1 MNARTLTLAELFA
14 AAELASLAPADP
26 TLLARPLTGL
36 ARDARRIRAG
46 EAFLAVAGRATDGRR
61 FVADAVA
68 RGAGVVLV
76 EGNVADADRIAAG
89 DVPVVAV
96 DELSRHLGRLASAWF
111 DAPSRALRVLGVTGT
126 NGKTSCTHHVA
137 ELLAALGERAGICG
151 TLGNGFPGALHS
163 TGLTTADVVTLTGS
177 LAWMRDAGAR
187 WVAMEVSSHALD
199 QERTAG
205 IRFAGAL
212 FTNLTRD
219 HLDYHDTM
227 DAYGEAKRQLFLAPG
242 LEVGVLNRDDAFA
255 RTLPERIPTALE
267 FFDYSLVDTNASL
280 SVAGRRVEQG
290 RTVAEVTS
298 VWGSGRLRT
307 NLLGDFLLGNLLG
320 ALTLLAGLGHR
331 FGDLL
336 EAAEAVTPV
345 VGRLQPLGH
354 PRGFTC
360 VVDYAHTPDALAQ
373 ALAVVRG
380 HFPGRVLCV
389 FGCGGDRDAGKR
401 PLMGEAA
408 AAGADRLI
416 LTDDNPRGEDGDAIV
431 ASIAAGIGPGC
442 DVVVERDRRAAIA
455 LACAEAEPGDVVL
468 IAGKGHEDYQ
478 EGPAGRLPYSD
489 QEVVRAL
496 IGEAVAGSREEDR
509 CCSG

>member
-1 MNARTLTLAELFA
+1 MNARALTLVDLFGA
-14 AAELASLAPADP
+14 ADLQALLPADAGLRALP
-26 TLLARPLTGL
+26 LAGL
-36 ARDARRIRAG
+36 AMDSRRLRPG

-61 FVADAVA
+61 FIADAVA
-68 RGAGVVLV
+68 RGASLVLV
-76 EGNVADADRIAAG
+76 EDAVGEADRAAAG
-89 DVPVVAV
+89 EVPVVAV

-111 DAPSRALRVLGVTGT
+111 DDPSRALRVLGVTGT
-126 NGKTSCTHHVA
+126 NGKTSCTHHIA
-137 ELLAALGERAGICG
+137 DLLTSLGERAGICG

-163 TGLTTADVVTLTGS
+163 TGLTTADVVTLTAS

-219 HLDYHDTM
+219 HLDYHGTM

-242 LEVGVLNRDDAFA
+242 IEVGVLNRDDAFA
-255 RTLPERIPTALE
+255 RTLPERIPSAVE
-267 FFDYSLVDTNASL
+267 VFDYSLADRGASL
-280 SVAGRRVEQG
+280 VVTERTVENG
-290 RTVAEVTS
+290 CTVAELDS
-298 VWGSGRLRT
+298 VWGPGRLRT
-307 NLLGDFLLGNLLG
+307 PLLGDFLLGNLLG

-331 FGDLL
+331 FADLL
-336 EAAEAVTPV
+336 EAAGDVTPV
-345 VGRLQPLGH
+345 VGRLQPITH
-354 PRGFTC
+354 PDGFTC

-373 ALAVVRG
+373 ALAVVRA
-380 HFPGRVLCV
+380 HFAGRVLCV
-389 FGCGGDRDAGKR
+389 FGCGGERDAGKR

-408 AAGADRLI
+408 AAAADRII

-431 ASIAAGIGPGC
+431 ADIAAGIGAGA
-442 DVVVERDRRAAIA
+442 DVLVERDRRAAIA
-455 LACAEAEPGDVVL
+455 RACAEAAPGDVVL

-478 EGPAGRLPYSD
+478 EGPGGRIPYSD
-489 QEVVRAL
+489 QEVVQGLVRAAA
-496 IGEAVAGSREEDR
+496 EREEVR